1 MQQWTKNYENKMK
14 NVYFSLRQRSA
25 VQLFIV
31 FKTGQLKE
39 VLQTQF
45 ALKRWNK
52 IINFIL
58 LAVQMKYTLDEL
70 AQLVKR
76 NVA

>member
-1 MQQWTKNYENKMK
+1 MQ

-39 VLQTQF
+39 VLQTKF
-45 ALKRWNK
+45 ALKRWNQ

-58 LAVQMKYTLDEL
+58 LGVQMKYTLDEL

>member
-1 MQQWTKNYENKMK
+1 MQQLTKNYENKMQ

-39 VLQTQF
+39 VLQTKF
-45 ALKRWNK
+45 ALKRWNQ

-58 LAVQMKYTLDEL
+58 LGVHMKYTLDEL